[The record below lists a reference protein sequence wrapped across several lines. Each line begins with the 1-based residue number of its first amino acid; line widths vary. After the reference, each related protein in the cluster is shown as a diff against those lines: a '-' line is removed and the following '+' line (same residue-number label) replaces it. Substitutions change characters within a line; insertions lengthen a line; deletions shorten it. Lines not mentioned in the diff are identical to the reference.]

1 MISAINFLA
10 DYCSEARI
18 AIRMDDDVIFH
29 PTQMISQ
36 VVKLINQHPR
46 RSHYNTTFDYHSL
59 VTYKPL
65 VIAKNEKLSPIA
77 KERRKHNPLRTRSS
91 SIKLNKGNTILCHLL
106 KHFPIIRFHMERPYP
121 VADSVLPHETIYPDF
136 CAGFFIAMTS
146 DLLPQFQSL
155 FKVEPPF
162 WIDDSYLGVLQKI
175 MRVGVVNAEKL
186 VVFDPPNGLPLK
198 KIING
203 GEDRS
208 LIAVHLMQGEKY
220 VNQMIQGKMLSE
232 FQQTEAA
239 G

>member
-10 DYCSEARI
+10 DYCSDARI

-59 VTYKPL
+59 VNYKPL
-65 VIAKNEKLSPIA
+65 VTAKKEGFSPTA
-77 KERRKHNPLRTRSS
+77 LERRKDYSHKPTS
-91 SIKLNKGNTILCHLL
+91 SIKLNKGNTIVCHLL
-106 KHFPIIRFHMERPYP
+106 KNFPIIRHHMNRPYP
-121 VADSVLPHETIYPDF
+121 VDDSVLPHEQIYPDF

-146 DLLPQFQSL
+146 DLLPQLQSL

-175 MRVGVVNAEKL
+175 IRVGVVNAEKL
-186 VVFDPPNGLPLK
+186 VAFDPPPGLPLK

-220 VNQMIQGKMLSE
+220 LHQMIQGKMLSE
-232 FQQTEAA
+232 FQETGA
-239 G
+239 